1 MEGAGVDNG
10 GDAQTRVPL
19 TELADRY
26 QAVKEQVADGLRARQ
41 LATRFG
47 GKPPHGDGPSGD
59 GAAPPEKQDA
69 RRIAAGRLGAGVSHT
84 TLEKVLWLRR
94 AAFDLERRA
103 SLRRAAFDALEE
115 VDETGRVDWPY
126 GRVQTLVLMDD
137 LEQTAAQAP
146 RDSALKRLAGHRLKL
161 LRDRGVHGITAAM
174 RRETREAL
182 AAARRTDRV
191 LEELARHFGE
201 WWTGVDSKLGRRS
214 PEDEARRVKVW
225 RARLAGGGRAGPD
238 GGANP

>member
-1 MEGAGVDNG
+1 VEEAGVNDG
-10 GDAQTRVPL
+10 GDAQRRAPL

-26 QAVKEQVADGLRARQ
+26 QTVKEEVAEGLRVRQ

-47 GKPPHGDGPSGD
+47 GTPPDEGPSMHGG
-59 GAAPPEKQDA
+59 GAAPGKQDA
-69 RRIAAGRLGAGVSHT
+69 RRIAAARLGAGVSHT

-103 SLRRAAFDALEE
+103 SLRRTAFDALEE

-137 LEQTAAQAP
+137 LEQTAAQTP
-146 RDSALKRLAGHRLKL
+146 RDSALQVSAGRQLKL
-161 LRDRGVHGITAAM
+161 LRQRGAHGVTAAM
-174 RRETREAL
+174 RRETRDAL
-182 AAARRTDRV
+182 ADAERMDRDMEATAR
-191 LEELARHFGE
+191 LLAPLLPQIN
-201 WWTGVDSKLGRRS
+201 SILRRRRR
-214 PEDEARRVKVW
+214 EDEARHVADI
-225 RARLAGGGRAGPD
+225 RARLLGEPDTPFD